1 MAAANTITPL
11 KDWRYGIPGHGKPLT
26 EQERE
31 ELLRRGWSKRPSPLV
46 NPVLGNQ
53 LKIKPGN
60 PREQLLAQTSSS
72 LDGTV
77 YGGRKLGHINKTQAT
92 KMVKDP
98 SRFGLDPAAV
108 MRLAENLGIQV

>member
-1 MAAANTITPL
+1 MAAANKISGI
-11 KDWRYGIPGHGKPLT
+11 KDLLYSIPGHGKPLT

-31 ELLRRGWSKRPSPLV
+31 ELLRRGWSKKPSPLV
-46 NPVLGNQ
+46 NPILGNQ

-60 PREQLLAQTSSS
+60 PREQLLAQTSAS

-77 YGGRKLGHINKTQAT
+77 WGGNKLGHINKTQAA

-108 MRLAENLGIQV
+108 MRLSENLGIQV